1 MIRTITHRNGVNVN
15 KQLVS
20 SFNEEIKRLNAE
32 DYNYTA
38 INTAFL
44 QLEAYLKQL
53 ATRLGIDISI
63 SWSISANGRAKL
75 QLVNNNQRYN
85 VQLRDLNQMFA
96 GNFDAIAEFILQIET
111 VYKIAANEF
120 ARVQSAYNSDTSA
133 YADELSNLTNEYSEL
148 LADAEEADLTPEDIT
163 NIIAEAD
170 DATKGELS
178 QVEQTIEDNLPT
190 PPEGTIGSGVT
201 GGKSTDELISD
212 AQKAAEEAA
221 QQAQER
227 AEAEAGAKAAQEEA
241 DRAQAELD
249 KANDAFE
256 KANEAYVQ
264 ATEDKVAARD
274 EYDQATANH
283 AAAESAA
290 SGASAATV
298 MASNGTLPASGSGKS
313 EAVTTTDYGTTVVTA
328 NTDGTYTVS
337 NVSPDGKSSSTRTYD
352 DASAFDKVEGGP
364 SAAETKTAT
373 EAVHAQIE
381 ENKAEGKYNDASA
394 KWDESLENKLDAQA
408 KLEAAEKTAA
418 DAQAKADAAQQAADD
433 ANIPYA
439 SDDELENGWYN
450 DDAEPEDTTEGNDDW
465 GDWDGPSWGDG
476 SVDME

>member
-1 MIRTITHRNGVNVN
+1 MIKTITHRNRANVN

-32 DYNYTA
+32 DYDYTR

-53 ATRLGIDISI
+53 SARLGIDISV

-75 QLVNNNQRYN
+75 QLVNDNQRSN
-85 VQLRDLNQMFA
+85 VQLKDLNQMFN
-96 GNFDAIAEFILQIET
+96 GNFNAIAEFILQVET
-111 VYKIAANEF
+111 VYKTASNEF
-120 ARVQSAYNSDTSA
+120 AKVQSTYNSEVSG
-133 YADELSNLTNEYSEL
+133 YAEELSDLSNEYSDL

-170 DATKGELS
+170 ESTKGELS
-178 QVEQTIEDNLPT
+178 AVEQAIDDALPT

-241 DRAQAELD
+241 DRAQAAAD
-249 KANDAFE
+249 RA
-256 KANEAYVQ
+256 EA
-264 ATEDKVAARD
+264 K
-274 EYDQATANH
+274 
-283 AAAESAA
+283 AAEAQNNYNSAKEA
-290 SGASAATV
+290 EDAAKAAWEAADKDFGEAIIEQGAANGLAAGDGFNHSTGSFV
-298 MASNGTLPASGSGKS
+298 DGVYNNG
-313 EAVTTTDYGTTVVTA
+313 
-328 NTDGTYTVS
+328 NTTYTVTTNGNDVTIS
-337 NVSPDGKSSSTRTYD
+337 AIGTDGSTSTVHTTNNIDGYTSFAENAENHVTESEARFDETK
-352 DASAFDKVEGGP
+352 DAYQEAINN
-364 SAAETKTAT
+364 SAA
-373 EAVHAQIE
+373 
-381 ENKAEGKYNDASA
+381 
-394 KWDESLENKLDAQA
+394 AQA
-408 KLEAAEKTAA
+408 QAAQAQAAAQEAQAA
-418 DAQAKADAAQQAADD
+418 AQDAQAKADAAQQAADD

-439 SDDELENGWYN
+439 TDDELENGWYN

>member
-1 MIRTITHRNGVNVN
+1 MIKTITHRNGVNVN

-53 ATRLGIDISI
+53 SARLGIDISI
-63 SWSISANGRAKL
+63 SWSVSANGRAKL

-85 VQLRDLNQMFA
+85 IQLRDLNQMFA

-111 VYKIAANEF
+111 VYKTAANEF
-120 ARVQSAYNSDTSA
+120 ARVQSAYNTEINEYSDEMT
-133 YADELSNLTNEYSEL
+133 ELSNEYTEL

-163 NIIAEAD
+163 NIITEAD

-201 GGKSTDELISD
+201 SGRSTDELISD

-221 QQAQER
+221 ARNQEL
-227 AEAEAGAKAAQEEA
+227 AEAEAGVKAAQEEA
-241 DRAQAELD
+241 DRAQAALD
-249 KANDAFE
+249 R
-256 KANEAYVQ
+256 ANEELQVSKDALAAAINSY
-264 ATEDKVAARD
+264 DKVSEAA
-274 EYDQATANH
+274 DQAI
-283 AAAESAA
+283 AALSAA
-290 SGASAATV
+290 SSAAMGATAATV
-298 MASNGTLPASGSGKS
+298 LATNGDLPAAGTSKT
-313 EAVTTTDYGTTVVTA
+313 VTTESGTTVVTA
-328 NTDGTYTVS
+328 NADGTYTVS
-337 NVSPDGKSSSTRTYD
+337 NVSSDGKSSSTRTYD
-352 DASAFDKVEGGP
+352 DASAFDRVEGGP
-364 SAAETKTAT
+364 SAAQTQTA
-373 EAVHAQIE
+373 
-381 ENKAEGKYNDASA
+381 K
-394 KWDESLENKLDAQA
+394 ESAQA
-408 KLEAAEKTAA
+408 QVEAKQAEDNLRDAYQAVQAANTEYDSKAQEAKEAEAKAA
-418 DAQAKADAAQQAADD
+418 DAQAKVDAAQQAADD

-476 SVDME
+476 SVDL